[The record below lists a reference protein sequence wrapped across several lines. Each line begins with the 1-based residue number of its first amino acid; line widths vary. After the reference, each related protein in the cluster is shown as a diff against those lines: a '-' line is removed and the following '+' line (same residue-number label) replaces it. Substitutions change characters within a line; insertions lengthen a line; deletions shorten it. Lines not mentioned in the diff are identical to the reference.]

1 MLELFVASYKD
12 TYYAALAGLRIEEL
26 KTQRVALATPPKHG
40 AESEI
45 ALPSAPFDLPGPPT
59 SAQIL
64 APTKQVPDA
73 MISPLV
79 GCIVVIVGNEQ
90 RCIGQGQSFKDCADC
105 PEMVVVPP
113 GRFSMGSPSTEQGRF
128 DDEGPLHDVTIAK
141 PLAVGRFPITRGEY
155 AKFVREDD
163 RLVAGCWTL
172 ENSKRENRLERS
184 FRTPGFA
191 QDDRHPA
198 VCVSWSDA
206 NAYTE
211 WLSYKTNKTYRLLSE
226 AEREYVT
233 RAGTTTRYFFGNDEA
248 SLCRYGN
255 VGDQTAKKSIKGM
268 QNSTLAVCDD
278 GYAYTAPVGHYA
290 ANAFGI
296 HDVHGNVSE
305 WTEDCWYDFYHGA
318 PTDGSAWRANSD
330 RCYMRVFRGGSWSD
344 QLPRMFR
351 SAVRNRNSTD
361 YRGDHVG
368 FRVVRTLNP

>member
-1 MLELFVASYKD
+1 MRWRFLIL
-12 TYYAALAGLRIEEL
+12 LGLGL
-26 KTQRVALATPPKHG
+26 VFATQV
-40 AESEI
+40 
-45 ALPSAPFDLPGPPT
+45 
-59 SAQIL
+59 
-64 APTKQVPDA
+64 
-73 MISPLV
+73 
-79 GCIVVIVGNEQ
+79 
-90 RCIGQGQSFKDCADC
+90 QGQNLKAAAVKNKKFKDCAEC
-105 PEMVVVPP
+105 PDMVVVPA
-113 GRFSMGSPSTEQGRF
+113 GSFMMGSP
-128 DDEGPLHDVTIAK
+128 EGETKRVKEHEDQAPVRIAK
-141 PLAVGRFPITRGEY
+141 PFAVGIFAVTRGEF
-155 AKFVREDD
+155 AAFVSATNHKPDGGCYVWTATEWKEQAD
-163 RLVAGCWTL
+163 RSW
-172 ENSKRENRLERS
+172 RS
-184 FRTPGFA
+184 PGFA
-191 QDDRHPA
+191 QDDRHP
-198 VCVSWSDA
+198 VTCVNWNDA
-206 NAYTE
+206 KAYTA
-211 WLSYKTNKTYRLLSE
+211 WLSSKAGKPYRLLSE

-233 RAGTTTRYFFGNDEA
+233 RAGPTTRYFFGNDEA